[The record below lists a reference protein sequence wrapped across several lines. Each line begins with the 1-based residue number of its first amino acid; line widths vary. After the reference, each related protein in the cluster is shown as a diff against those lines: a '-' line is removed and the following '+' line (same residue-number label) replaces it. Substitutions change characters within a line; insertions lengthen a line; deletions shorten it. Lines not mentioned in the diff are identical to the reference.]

1 MAEVDFTFDL
11 EDELTEEQR
20 RLMNIRA
27 AKAVGIAPNLGP
39 PPPMTI
45 DGIPAREFTT
55 RENMAQQQGKTFQQT
70 DEGVGFQGRELIGPA
85 AVAAALSANKAA
97 PANAAAGFTP
107 PPDIAPP
114 PNLNPLAGVSLP
126 DQRMQDIRGQMAG
139 IREAM
144 ANEIPVTASQDE
156 VDQLAAAGQPVP
168 TGVPSPAFDDPVG
181 ATADPLAALEMAQA
195 FAQPQIDMPPPGLP
209 GFDPQTDPLNIMPNL
224 PEDLDAAVASA
235 GLPPQSEY
243 GQPIPGYFDAG
254 ESNFSARLN
263 ELEARLAAEED
274 LEGAAGLGQNV
285 NRGAS
290 RIGRG
295 GQGLGQDI
303 AEGAVNLAGN
313 VWDPVSDFF
322 SGLSRGQNFQ
332 STANAAGDDT
342 TGTEDVITEG
352 ETNTADEAGEREN
365 NPRQKPG
372 FLDAPPETG
381 VDGVDERSV
390 TAGDQGGPGVDV
402 VSDIRGGSR
411 GIATPVAD
419 SLLGERLRSKDQR
432 GPGVEVIR
440 GMRQT
445 FQPILDG
452 PLTKD
457 EYGNMI
463 GGGADGSEI
472 PFGQG
477 TIERF
482 HNMGFSLDEAGDLAI
497 EVAGIENEFIEAG
510 AQQLIAKTNAVLDDN
525 VRTINTEGVEVRSI
539 LSIDPTQPGGL
550 RLTETDQSYALNAE
564 LEVAF
569 TKKDFTNALG
579 EETSETTPVF
589 HEKLMS
595 PSGRLIMRQVPVDM
609 SDVQLMNAVSDP
621 NWRAAIAE
629 ATTMGLKG
637 EARILEA
644 VKIVED
650 SNARSEQ

>member
-1 MAEVDFTFDL
+1 MAEVDYTFDL

-85 AVAAALSANKAA
+85 AVAEALSANKAA

-263 ELEARLAAEED
+263 ELEARLAEEED
-274 LEGAAGLGQNV
+274 LEGAAGLGQNI

-295 GQGLGQDI
+295 SQGLGQDI
-303 AEGAVNLAGN
+303 AEGAVELAGD
-313 VWDPVSDFF
+313 VWDPISDFVG
-322 SGLSRGQNFQ
+322 GLSR
-332 STANAAGDDT
+332 S
-342 TGTEDVITEG
+342 
-352 ETNTADEAGEREN
+352 
-365 NPRQKPG
+365 
-372 FLDAPPETG
+372 
-381 VDGVDERSV
+381 
-390 TAGDQGGPGVDV
+390 QGGPAMPTADAATVPRESVDGDGAAGGEQGGEARGDLAEIEVQEKSRQDPDLFANVPASGEMARSNQAGVESGPVTDF
-402 VSDIRGGSR
+402 VSRPNR
-411 GIATPVAD
+411 ATAAD
-419 SLLGERLRSKDQR
+419 RALGAELLPRDQR
-432 GPGVEVIR
+432 GSGVEVIR
-440 GMRQT
+440 GLRRT
-445 FQPILDG
+445 FQPIDG
-452 PLTKD
+452 PTSID
-457 EYGNMI
+457 ENGNTI
-463 GGGADGSEI
+463 GGSSVGGEI
-472 PFGQG
+472 PFGRG
-477 TIERF
+477 TIDRF
-482 HNMGFSLDEAGDLAI
+482 FNMGFTMDEAADLAFRAEQADTALI
-497 EVAGIENEFIEAG
+497 AAG
-510 AQQLIAKTNAVLDDN
+510 AQALVAATNAVLDDN
-525 VRTINTEGVEVRSI
+525 VPMRMANGDIVRGMI
-539 LSIDPTQPGGL
+539 FVDPSSPGGI
-550 RLTETDQSYALNAE
+550 RMVPTTELFSLGQALVATFTEIDTTSPTGE
-564 LEVAF
+564 LI
-569 TKKDFTNALG
+569 KLK
-579 EETSETTPVF
+579 TPVF
-589 HEKLMS
+589 FEKVLTDD
-595 PSGRLIMRQVPVDM
+595 GTFMRQVPI
-609 SDVQLMNAVSDP
+609 DVRDVRLAAAANDP
-621 NWRAAIAE
+621 EFGE
-629 ATTMGLKG
+629 AYDQAGGMDLVG
-637 EARILEA
+637 EARMNKALQLLDDFN
-644 VKIVED
+644 KQ
-650 SNARSEQ
+650 NRGN